1 VSGYEPIYRRAATTS
16 PARGAYGVAVA
27 GLEAEQDLLVPAEAD
42 WPTVRIVV
50 DGRAIDGAQTR
61 LDDEVARYPDALGGE
76 VEVDRHAGVAIFR
89 GEAPPS
95 PDEIVHP
102 RLGMLGA
109 VYAQWLPR
117 RMAFHAGAFI
127 SGDRAWAVV
136 GEQLDGKST
145 LLGALALAGMPV
157 LGDDTLVLD
166 EGRCLS
172 GVRCVDLRPDAAAHL
187 GVSDAVVR
195 RGRRVRMPVVGPE
208 DEPRLAGWLFLT
220 WGETVA
226 SRALETPERIARI
239 GGSRGWHRRGVSDP
253 QALLECTALPAWE
266 LSRPRDWGQLPRVV
280 EVLRE
285 LTE

>member
-1 VSGYEPIYRRAATTS
+1 M
-16 PARGAYGVAVA
+16 
-27 GLEAEQDLLVPAEAD
+27 
-42 WPTVRIVV
+42 
-50 DGRAIDGAQTR
+50 
-61 LDDEVARYPDALGGE
+61 
-76 VEVDRHAGVAIFR
+76 DRHAGAATFR
-89 GEAPPS
+89 GEARPT

-127 SGDRAWAVV
+127 NGGRAWAIV

-145 LLGALALAGMPV
+145 LLAALALAGLPV

-187 GVSDAVVR
+187 GVDDAVVR
-195 RGRRVRMPVVGPE
+195 RGRRVRMPVGGSAH
-208 DEPRLAGWLFLT
+208 EPRLAGWLFLR

-226 SRALETPERIARI
+226 SRSLEAPERIARI
-239 GGSRGWHRRGVSDP
+239 GRSRGWHRRGVSDP

-266 LSRPRDWGQLPRVV
+266 LSRPRDWRQLPRVV
-280 EVLRE
+280 ELLRE
-285 LTE
+285 LTG